1 MQEKVKRYL
10 ELKEIL
16 KEMGKEPIGNRI
28 KKGGILESRI
38 KKVFNHKR
46 AEQILKRTDKYTF
59 DQWDTLK
66 TEFYKLK
73 NYLEEN
79 NIITYNEEDEEVI
92 SQ

>member
-16 KEMGKEPIGNRI
+16 QKMRKEPIGNRI
-28 KKGGILESRI
+28 KKGCILEQRI
-38 KKVFNHKR
+38 KEAFNSKR
-46 AEQILKRTDKYTF
+46 VEQILKRTDKYTF
-59 DQWDTLK
+59 NQWNTLK

-73 NYLEEN
+73 KELEEN